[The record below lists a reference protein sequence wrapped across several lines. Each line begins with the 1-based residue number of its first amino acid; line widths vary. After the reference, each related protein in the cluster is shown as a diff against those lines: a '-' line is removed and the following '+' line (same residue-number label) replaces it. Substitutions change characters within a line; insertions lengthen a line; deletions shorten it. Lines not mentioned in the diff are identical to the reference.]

1 MVPSSLRMLRA
12 ERTLEATWAD
22 TGPVR
27 FGARLLRCEC
37 RCAGCVDEI
46 TGRRILDVRAV
57 LDDTDIRDLGLVGG
71 YAIKFT
77 FSDGHDTGL
86 YAWEHLRELVPQ
98 ARAAMTE
105 STR

>member
-1 MVPSSLRMLRA
+1 MVPTSLRMLRA
-12 ERTLEATWAD
+12 ERTLEASRPD

-27 FGARLLRCEC
+27 FAARLLRCEC

-86 YAWEHLRELVPQ
+86 YTWEHLRELVPE
-98 ARAAMTE
+98 ARRAMTE
-105 STR
+105 TNR